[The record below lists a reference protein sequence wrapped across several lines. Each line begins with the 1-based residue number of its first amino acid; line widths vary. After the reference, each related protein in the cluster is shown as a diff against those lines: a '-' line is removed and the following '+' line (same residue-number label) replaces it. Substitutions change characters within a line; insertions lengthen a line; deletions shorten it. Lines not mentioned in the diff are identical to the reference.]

1 MGENMIR
8 NILFLALLCSRF
20 LQAEELQTDIIACE
34 PTHIYKCNLEKCE
47 RFEVVNVEGVQYFEI
62 DIAKKT
68 LTGKIGTAEIDIENI
83 VSRHGNENTF
93 VFFGT
98 HADSE
103 FDWVLR
109 IDKKTKK
116 MILQSTNEALDGF
129 TTYGSCKW
137 QSAKEGREK

>member
-1 MGENMIR
+1 MIR
-8 NILFLALLCSRF
+8 NILFFALFYSLF
-20 LQAEELQTDIIACE
+20 LQAEELQTGMIACE
-34 PTHIYKCNLEKCE
+34 PTHIYKCNPEKCE
-47 RFEVVNVEGVQYFEI
+47 RIEVVNVEGVQYFEI
-62 DIAKKT
+62 DIVKKT

-93 VFFGT
+93 IFFGT

-109 IDKKTKK
+109 INKKNGK

-129 TTYGSCKW
+129 TTYGVCKW
-137 QSAKEGREK
+137 HSSKEEREK